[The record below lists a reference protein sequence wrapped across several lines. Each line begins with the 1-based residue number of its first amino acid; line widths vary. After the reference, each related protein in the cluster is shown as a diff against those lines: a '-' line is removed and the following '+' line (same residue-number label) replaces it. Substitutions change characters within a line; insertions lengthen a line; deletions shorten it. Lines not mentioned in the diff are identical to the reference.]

1 VATIH
6 QWHRADKRSGDAQ
19 VARGVLFECIAS
31 PAGIANVSLVRLPED
46 ERDACQLVLPNPQP
60 GQMFAQNLSPFV
72 NRGCRRAAQH
82 AYEAA
87 LDRNPDLTEAKLR
100 LGLMA
105 VRSAS
110 RADADRERTLSEIA
124 ERAPEVSERYLATM
138 SLGLAAEKRGDLSV
152 AVQRYRQAVATA
164 PNWASARSGLAAALT
179 MSGQTED
186 ARRVLDVGSAA
197 SDDAWYR
204 YPCEILTPRVSA
216 ELRRRAGAR
225 EERH

>member
-1 VATIH
+1 
-6 QWHRADKRSGDAQ
+6 
-19 VARGVLFECIAS
+19 
-31 PAGIANVSLVRLPED
+31 
-46 ERDACQLVLPNPQP
+46 
-60 GQMFAQNLSPFV
+60 
-72 NRGCRRAAQH
+72 
-82 AYEAA
+82 
-87 LDRNPDLTEAKLR
+87 
-100 LGLMA
+100 
-105 VRSAS
+105 
-110 RADADRERTLSEIA
+110 
-124 ERAPEVSERYLATM
+124 
-138 SLGLAAEKRGDLSV
+138 V